1 MSNVF
6 SLSRSIAWPDY
17 LEILAV
23 YSRDYACA
31 Q

>member
-6 SLSRSIAWPDY
+6 SLSRSIAWPDF
-17 LEILAV
+17 LDILAN
-23 YSRDYACA
+23 YSSDYACA